1 MSGRSIGSTSRARRV
16 RWIGA
21 SAAADGPAL
30 RSSIVVPT
38 LILGLVGTPG
48 AVMGQSTAPDTLR
61 LTELIA
67 EAQAVDP
74 RAREYALNDSSAQL
88 RIENLGTDRLP
99 VLSLGADAGYQS
111 EVVDIPVMGADIQPP
126 PNERYEARFRGDWSI
141 WDGGATGARQALV
154 TAGLAR
160 EQATLRTD
168 LHEVR
173 TRVADAFFAIL
184 LLQEQSAETRLWV
197 EDLNA
202 RLDEAR
208 AQVEEGAAIPADTA
222 AIRADLLGAELQTT
236 RLESEREAALQVLSR
251 LVDRAVPREAVLIVP
266 ELDGTVSGAVARLEE
281 LAPGTNLPEDLR
293 LHPRFSTFDA
303 ARTVEEAQSALN
315 QSRRRPV
322 LGAFGQL
329 AWGNPGDR
337 QFSEDPHEYWRA
349 GLQLQ
354 WRPWDWGR
362 PDREAQE
369 VQVRLQVVD
378 AREAAFADGLVRSLE
393 GPTRRI
399 QFLASA
405 LDTDAEIIALREDVE
420 RQARARWQ
428 ERVLPVWAYTDAR
441 TDVVE
446 ARLALRRHE
455 VELAREQVRY
465 LDILGMEIRE
475 R

>member
-1 MSGRSIGSTSRARRV
+1 MNGRGAEPIAEGRRLRASV
-16 RWIGA
+16 
-21 SAAADGPAL
+21 
-30 RSSIVVPT
+30 VVPAFVWG
-38 LILGLVGTPG
+38 LLGVPG
-48 AVMGQSTAPDTLR
+48 AVSGQSAVPDTLR
-61 LTELIA
+61 LAELIA

-74 RAREYALNDSSAQL
+74 RSREFALNDSSARL
-88 RIENLGTDRLP
+88 RIDNLRTDRLP

-126 PNERYEARFRGDWSI
+126 PNERYEARIRGDWSI
-141 WDGGATGARQALV
+141 WDGGATGARQASLA
-154 TAGLAR
+154 AGLAR
-160 EQATLRTD
+160 EQATLRAD
-168 LHEVR
+168 LHQLR
-173 TRVADAFFAIL
+173 TLVADAFFAIL
-184 LLQEQSAETRLWV
+184 LLQEQTAETELWV

-208 AQVEEGAAIPADTA
+208 AQVQEGAAIPADTA
-222 AIRADLLGAELQTT
+222 ALRADLLTAELQTT
-236 RLESEREAALQVLSR
+236 RLQSEREATLQVLSR
-251 LVDRAVPREAVLIVP
+251 LIDRPVPGDAVLVLP
-266 ELDGTVSGAVARLEE
+266 EVEAAVNGAVARLGN
-281 LAPGTNLPEDLR
+281 LAPGTDLPEDLR
-293 LHPRFSTFDA
+293 LHPRFSTFEA
-303 ARTVEEAQSALN
+303 ARTVEEAQLALT

-322 LGAFGQL
+322 VGAFGQL

-362 PDREAQE
+362 PDREAEE
-369 VQVRLQVVD
+369 VQVRLRVVD
-378 AREAAFADGLVRSLE
+378 AREDAFADGLVRSLE

-399 QFLASA
+399 RFLASA

-465 LDILGMEIRE
+465 LDILGMEIPE